1 MGTTDR
7 LPAVELVSI
16 GTEES
21 SYTGC
26 TPTLQVAEIRRM
38 RLIWVPTVEALMFGL
53 PSHFF
58 RRDCVSGMRVELP
71 RVILLFMDEVSG
83 QAIR

>member
-1 MGTTDR
+1 
-7 LPAVELVSI
+7 
-16 GTEES
+16 
-21 SYTGC
+21 
-26 TPTLQVAEIRRM
+26 M